1 MNAIAA
7 MAPSTPTLAKII
19 APAMEACAAPARNS
33 TALSSIQTT
42 MEGGLIRRTTLE
54 DSLLTVCFPPLV
66 ETRKAPGLSAPAARS
81 SFSAASLD

>member
-7 MAPSTPTLAKII
+7 MAPSTPTLANII

-42 MEGGLIRRTTLE
+42 MEGGLKRRIKLE
-54 DSLLTVCFPPLV
+54 NSCAHDAFPVP
-66 ETRKAPGLSAPAARS
+66 
-81 SFSAASLD
+81 